1 MGTRGFTGW
10 KIDGKLTIVYQQC
23 DSYPSY
29 TGHKVATDLR
39 AIQERIA
46 TALLYEIPGLKR
58 DVRALTEAVRSALRA
73 EFKGIRRLT
82 DRTRITPALVAKL
95 APVTGERVS
104 TGADVWSLTRNLQGD
119 LAAMVEHKIAYHY
132 GDDWPRESL
141 FCEWGYLLNF
151 DADEGL
157 GRVEVYRGFQQQS
170 PTAGEWAGSPA
181 PLEDQ
186 YEWTQRYNPKT
197 GLMEHKRKTV
207 GKAPSEYFPV
217 NLVRWFSLVPPPTP
231 EQVAAVEEQV
241 YRTES
246 PEDYAADVVAELA
259 ADGITATVKQIT
271 G

>member
-1 MGTRGFTGW
+1 MGTRGFVGW
-10 KIDGKLTIVYQQC
+10 KIDGKLTLVYQQF

-29 TGHKVATDLR
+29 TGNKVATDLR

-46 TALLYEIPGLKR
+46 TALLYEVPGLAR
-58 DVRALTEAVRSALRA
+58 DGHALTEAVRSALRA

-82 DRTRITPALVAKL
+82 DRTKITPALIAKL
-95 APVTGERVS
+95 APVTDEQVS
-104 TGADVWSLTRNLQGD
+104 TGSDIYALTRNLQGS

-132 GDDWPRESL
+132 ADEWPLQSL

-170 PTAGEWAGSPA
+170 PTAGEWAGAPA
-181 PLEDQ
+181 PMEDR
-186 YEWTQRYNPKT
+186 YER
-197 GLMEHKRKTV
+197 GRKV
-207 GKAPSEYFPV
+207 GRERSECFPV

-241 YRTES
+241 YRAES
-246 PEDYAADVVAELA
+246 PEEYAADVVAELA
-259 ADGITATVKQIT
+259 ADGITADAKQIA